1 VSISEDLFSSYQ
13 KSCSAIEQD
22 ALFKPILQ
30 SRFLDGFSAL
40 MFTGVIGTLQ
50 ARHARSERRGNT
62 NGCNL
67 IAQANV

>member
-1 VSISEDLFSSYQ
+1 VLLSISEDLFSNYQ

-50 ARHARSERRGNT
+50 PGMRAVSAAVTRMAVT
-62 NGCNL
+62 
-67 IAQANV
+67 